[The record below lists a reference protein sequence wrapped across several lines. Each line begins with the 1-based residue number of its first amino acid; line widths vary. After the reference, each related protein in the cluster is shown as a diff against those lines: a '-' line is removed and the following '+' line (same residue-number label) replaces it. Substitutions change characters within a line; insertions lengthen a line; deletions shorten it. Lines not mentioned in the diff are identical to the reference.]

1 LTSSVIAVKLTNIR
15 PNLIRTEF
23 EEPVMVYAYTQDVPI
38 GEELYRR
45 ILDELGPE
53 PLEGSLL
60 HLCVR
65 TPEGGLRYVEVWESE
80 ELCAKA
86 FDERVHPAVDRAF
99 GGSRPPGEPTVMH
112 LEVVEA
118 RGSVLA

>member
-1 LTSSVIAVKLTNIR
+1 LTSSVIAVKLTIIR

-65 TPEGGLRYVEVWESE
+65 TPEGGLRYIEVWESE

-112 LEVVEA
+112 LEVVEG

>member
-1 LTSSVIAVKLTNIR
+1 LTSSVIAVKLTIIR

-65 TPEGGLRYVEVWESE
+65 TPEGGLRYIEVWESE